1 MQVEGWLMVCHYC
14 PPCPEPARVV
24 GSLEHTD
31 PSLFTLLAQDR
42 VGGLQVRR
50 DDGTGGGEEWV
61 DVASVAGALLVN
73 IGDVLKVTHRVRV
86 AVNKTWKGT
95 LDYIIFASNNYARYK

>member
-1 MQVEGWLMVCHYC
+1 MQVEGWLMVCHYY

-31 PSLFTLLAQDR
+31 PSLFTVLAQDG

-50 DDGTGGGEEWV
+50 DDGNGGGGEWV
-61 DVASVAGALLVN
+61 DVAPVTGALLVN
-73 IGDVLKVTHRVRV
+73 IGDVLKVQPLQV
-86 AVNKTWKGT
+86 
-95 LDYIIFASNNYARYK
+95 NNYKTNENDHIYNSCF